1 MGSDASKVMC
11 EQLNQAMLTATH
23 ADGSP
28 VLPLPKPFCATLETL
43 STKKCLC
50 DPDLAKASQE
60 TQELINLASA
70 SAIMCHIDGL
80 IAPTTSGC

>member
-1 MGSDASKVMC
+1 MGSDATQVMC
-11 EQLNQAMLTATH
+11 EQLDKAMLTAAH

-50 DPDLAKASQE
+50 DPDLAKASQD
-60 TQELINLASA
+60 TQELVTLAKS
-70 SAIMCHIDGL
+70 SAIMCHIDDL